1 MMDPERKL
9 VKTEES
15 EDALSNAVNA
25 HTWQQVETSVFLAR
39 FFLDRPLFSTEYLVV
54 VLRTGSEL

>member
-1 MMDPERKL
+1 MDPERKL

-15 EDALSNAVNA
+15 EDALSNA
-25 HTWQQVETSVFLAR
+25 HTRRQQVETSVFLAR